1 MHDAQVLALVKS
13 AGSALDLS
21 ASHAAFAERLRTTL
35 ADETNVVRQLQ
46 LKP

>member
-1 MHDAQVLALVKS
+1 MLALIKG

-21 ASHAAFAERLRTTL
+21 VSPAAFAERLRTTL
-35 ADETNVVRQLQ
+35 ADETRVVRQLQ